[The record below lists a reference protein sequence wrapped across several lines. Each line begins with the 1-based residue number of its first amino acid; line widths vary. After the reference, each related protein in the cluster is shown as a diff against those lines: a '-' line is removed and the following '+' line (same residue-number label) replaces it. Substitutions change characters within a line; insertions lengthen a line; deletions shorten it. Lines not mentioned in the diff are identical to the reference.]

1 MEINQTISINKSNYK
16 DTDMQLKD
24 INQDILFLSESKK
37 IDRYILEYTYITE
50 SELLEEGMISW
61 LSEKKELGQFI
72 IQLINKPSLL
82 DNVSTQINKWTFAKY
97 LKYMMATLNE
107 FIKKI
112 DAYIIS
118 IPSFKSTLEFIK
130 DKTIWLKNFI
140 TTLHQSIASYSGFK
154 KLMFAVVFSGLVA
167 KIYSMAK
174 GFFDFIKNFVI
185 DVAKD
190 TAISVLSNFKNL
202 ITFFVDIDTF
212 KDIGAKVSSAAANLS
227 GLSTVVSIVA
237 GAQEAMSYIYALL
250 KAAMD
255 KFKSLVIGGSASKV
269 APQTI
274 Q

>member
-16 DTDMQLKD
+16 DTGMQLKD

-37 IDRYILEYTYITE
+37 IDRYIQEYTYITE
-50 SELLEEGMISW
+50 SELLEEGLVSW

-72 IQLINKPSLL
+72 IQLSNKPSLL

-97 LKYMMATLNE
+97 IKYMMATLNE

-130 DKTIWLKNFI
+130 DKSMWLKNFI
-140 TTLHQSIASYSGFK
+140 ITLHQSIASYSGFK

-190 TAISVLSNFKNL
+190 TAITLLSNFKNL
-202 ITFFVDIDTF
+202 ITFFIDIDTF